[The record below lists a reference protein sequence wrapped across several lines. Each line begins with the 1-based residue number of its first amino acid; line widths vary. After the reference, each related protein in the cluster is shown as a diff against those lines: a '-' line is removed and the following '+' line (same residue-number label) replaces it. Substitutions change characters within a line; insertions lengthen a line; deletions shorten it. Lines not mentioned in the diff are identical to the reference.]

1 MTWRNKPSNF
11 SLSLLSEA
19 DDLTKK
25 ITGDMLT
32 TVILATPV
40 DTSAARQNWRVGI
53 DAVNTLVDENET
65 DGTGQGAIRKGIA
78 TIQAGGGL
86 GKIVYISNSLR
97 YIERLN
103 SGWSIQSPANFM
115 QLSFQSVVNKYK

>member
-1 MTWRNKPSNF
+1 MTWNNRPS
-11 SLSLLSEA
+11 SLTLQLLSEA

-32 TVILATPV
+32 TVVLATPV

-78 TIQAGGGL
+78 TIQAGGGI
-86 GKIVYISNSLR
+86 GKVVNISNGIR
-97 YIERLN
+97 YIARLN
-103 SGWSIQSPANFM
+103 DGYSMQAPKNFV
-115 QLSFQSVVNKYK
+115 QISFMNVVNKYK